1 MFSRAVLIGLA
12 ALLIWLAPLVGALQP
27 MQSAVITPNLYLSH
41 ALAVSYLV
49 LQLELFFTRHVKELP
64 CIDKAQRIYE
74 VVVAQGF
81 HPFPYRTRKLSPAAP
96 MVLLRGR
103 VGRRLSFLY
112 TRLLSI
118 FDWSLFLCVFIKI
131 WHIKLQKVVSLM
143 F

>member
-49 LQLELFFTRHVKELP
+49 LQQPFFTHHVKELP
-64 CIDKAQRIYE
+64 PGPRLRWTSPFLLTIAQRIYE

-81 HPFPYRTRKLSPAAP
+81 HPFPYRTRTLSPAAP
-96 MVLLRGR
+96 MVLAT
-103 VGRRLSFLY
+103 VE
-112 TRLLSI
+112 
-118 FDWSLFLCVFIKI
+118 
-131 WHIKLQKVVSLM
+131 
-143 F
+143 